1 MRIEGNFKAVNML
14 NLRLNSMDTRLQLCT
29 ESFDR
34 ADRHDLEEPNPATI
48 TFEDSREI
56 DQLIDALQKF
66 KVRNERY
73 IGQWKWDKT
82 K

>member
-1 MRIEGNFKAVNML
+1 MRIEGNTKRVNELCL
-14 NLRLNSMDTRLQLCT
+14 NLKSMNTRLRLFV
-29 ESFDR
+29 EPFSSYSDML
-34 ADRHDLEEPNPATI
+34 DLEEPNSATI

-73 IGQWKWDKT
+73 IGHWE
-82 K
+82 

>member
-1 MRIEGNFKAVNML
+1 MKIEGNFKPINML
-14 NLRLNSMDTRLQLCT
+14 NLRLNSMNTRLRLFVEPLSC
-29 ESFDR
+29 SDR
-34 ADRHDLEEPNPATI
+34 LDLEPPNSATI

-66 KVRNERY
+66 KIRNERY
-73 IGQWKWDKT
+73 IGHWEWDKT